1 MHIPEDEAERRR
13 LNERGREILR
23 RKNGAVRPHRE
34 DGYVNLLN
42 KYGTKQDNS
51 EAYKFERE
59 PVIPDMQ
66 LTGLYEGNGLFSKII
81 DTPAEEALKHGF
93 DLNLKS
99 DELNAFVED
108 ALDDLEWEE
117 RAATAIKWARL
128 YGGALIVMLIDD
140 GRGLEEPVDW
150 EHIRSID
157 ELRVYERTSS
167 SRASITLRSA
177 PRSPP
182 NFCFSSLTVQG
193 WFWMA
198 CSILSRIDINFLSP

>member
-99 DELNAFVED
+99 NEMNAFVDEV
-108 ALDDLEWEE
+108 LDDLEWDE
-117 RAATAIKWARL
+117 K
-128 YGGALIVMLIDD
+128 
-140 GRGLEEPVDW
+140 EP
-150 EHIRSID
+150 
-157 ELRVYERTSS
+157 
-167 SRASITLRSA
+167 
-177 PRSPP
+177 
-182 NFCFSSLTVQG
+182 
-193 WFWMA
+193 
-198 CSILSRIDINFLSP
+198 

>member
-93 DLNLKS
+93 DL
-99 DELNAFVED
+99 
-108 ALDDLEWEE
+108 
-117 RAATAIKWARL
+117 TCAR
-128 YGGALIVMLIDD
+128 
-140 GRGLEEPVDW
+140 
-150 EHIRSID
+150 
-157 ELRVYERTSS
+157 SS
-167 SRASITLRSA
+167 S
-177 PRSPP
+177 
-182 NFCFSSLTVQG
+182 SSTWLLLAG
-193 WFWMA
+193 F
-198 CSILSRIDINFLSP
+198 SILLNSQAFSWLSYCSLLVRLLLGAPTNFLASGESA

>member
-108 ALDDLEWEE
+108 AVGRSRMGGES
-117 RAATAIKWARL
+117 RHRNQVGAALRRCSYRHADRRWARA
-128 YGGALIVMLIDD
+128 GGA
-140 GRGLEEPVDW
+140 
-150 EHIRSID
+150 
-157 ELRVYERTSS
+157 
-167 SRASITLRSA
+167 
-177 PRSPP
+177 
-182 NFCFSSLTVQG
+182 C
-193 WFWMA
+193 
-198 CSILSRIDINFLSP
+198 

>member
-99 DELNAFVED
+99 NEMNAFVDEVLD
-108 ALDDLEWEE
+108 AG
-117 RAATAIKWARL
+117 
-128 YGGALIVMLIDD
+128 Y
-140 GRGLEEPVDW
+140 
-150 EHIRSID
+150 
-157 ELRVYERTSS
+157 
-167 SRASITLRSA
+167 
-177 PRSPP
+177 
-182 NFCFSSLTVQG
+182 
-193 WFWMA
+193 
-198 CSILSRIDINFLSP
+198 

>member
-66 LTGLYEGNGLFSKII
+66 LTGLYSF
-81 DTPAEEALKHGF
+81 ALVLWRVAA
-93 DLNLKS
+93 D
-99 DELNAFVED
+99 AF
-108 ALDDLEWEE
+108 
-117 RAATAIKWARL
+117 ARL
-128 YGGALIVMLIDD
+128 SVL
-140 GRGLEEPVDW
+140 
-150 EHIRSID
+150 
-157 ELRVYERTSS
+157 
-167 SRASITLRSA
+167 
-177 PRSPP
+177 
-182 NFCFSSLTVQG
+182 
-193 WFWMA
+193 
-198 CSILSRIDINFLSP
+198 

>member
-66 LTGLYEGNGLFSKII
+66 LTGCMRETVCS
-81 DTPAEEALKHGF
+81 P
-93 DLNLKS
+93 KS
-99 DELNAFVED
+99 L
-108 ALDDLEWEE
+108 
-117 RAATAIKWARL
+117 IRL
-128 YGGALIVMLIDD
+128 
-140 GRGLEEPVDW
+140 
-150 EHIRSID
+150 
-157 ELRVYERTSS
+157 
-167 SRASITLRSA
+167 
-177 PRSPP
+177 PRK
-182 NFCFSSLTVQG
+182 
-193 WFWMA
+193 
-198 CSILSRIDINFLSP
+198 R

>member
-42 KYGTKQDNS
+42 KYGTKQDNA

-93 DLNLKS
+93 
-99 DELNAFVED
+99 
-108 ALDDLEWEE
+108 
-117 RAATAIKWARL
+117 T
-128 YGGALIVMLIDD
+128 
-140 GRGLEEPVDW
+140 
-150 EHIRSID
+150 
-157 ELRVYERTSS
+157 
-167 SRASITLRSA
+167 
-177 PRSPP
+177 
-182 NFCFSSLTVQG
+182 
-193 WFWMA
+193 
-198 CSILSRIDINFLSP
+198 

>member
-99 DELNAFVED
+99 NEMNA
-108 ALDDLEWEE
+108 LSMRCWMISNGMRRPLP
-117 RAATAIKWARL
+117 L
-128 YGGALIVMLIDD
+128 SS
-140 GRGLEEPVDW
+140 GRGSTVAL
-150 EHIRSID
+150 
-157 ELRVYERTSS
+157 LSS
-167 SRASITLRSA
+167 
-177 PRSPP
+177 
-182 NFCFSSLTVQG
+182 C
-193 WFWMA
+193 
-198 CSILSRIDINFLSP
+198 

>member
-93 DLNLKS
+93 DLNLKG
-99 DELNAFVED
+99 VHHRRKGG
-108 ALDDLEWEE
+108 
-117 RAATAIKWARL
+117 RAVRSESGTSVPAVCPEHRRVARRF
-128 YGGALIVMLIDD
+128 IVKSRFD
-140 GRGLEEPVDW
+140 
-150 EHIRSID
+150 IRC
-157 ELRVYERTSS
+157 TK
-167 SRASITLRSA
+167 
-177 PRSPP
+177 
-182 NFCFSSLTVQG
+182 C
-193 WFWMA
+193 
-198 CSILSRIDINFLSP
+198 

>member
-1 MHIPEDEAERRR
+1 M
-13 LNERGREILR
+13 
-23 RKNGAVRPHRE
+23 
-34 DGYVNLLN
+34 NLLN

-117 RAATAIKWARL
+117 KAATAIKWARL

-140 GRGLEEPVDW
+140 GRGW
-150 EHIRSID
+150 RS
-157 ELRVYERTSS
+157 L
-167 SRASITLRSA
+167 
-177 PRSPP
+177 
-182 NFCFSSLTVQG
+182 LTGTYPQH
-193 WFWMA
+193 
-198 CSILSRIDINFLSP
+198 

>member
-81 DTPAEEALKHGF
+81 DTPAEAM
-93 DLNLKS
+93 
-99 DELNAFVED
+99 
-108 ALDDLEWEE
+108 
-117 RAATAIKWARL
+117 TAIFGLKKPFPIISKNNPNDRNTGSAF
-128 YGGALIVMLIDD
+128 AAKQNCPIIIVMPPIVIDF
-140 GRGLEEPVDW
+140 RCPK
-150 EHIRSID
+150 
-157 ELRVYERTSS
+157 
-167 SRASITLRSA
+167 
-177 PRSPP
+177 
-182 NFCFSSLTVQG
+182 
-193 WFWMA
+193 
-198 CSILSRIDINFLSP
+198 